1 MILRMTNY
9 ISDFHF
15 RQTFIRGTQILTH
28 ILYDVTYT
36 EKNFRRLI
44 YPENP
49 LITEKPV
56 YLRNQ
61 PRYKP
66 FS

>member
-9 ISDFHF
+9 IPDFRF
-15 RQTFIRGTQILTH
+15 RQTFIRGVRFLAH

-61 PRYKP
+61 SRYKH